1 VGQKV
6 NTLYNSYSMDVE
18 SAYIIRIK
26 GNNASEQLASRAAA
40 SCDAVGQRYKLWD
53 AYDGTSSVISP
64 PDPQYDTMSLIKI
77 IDPYLTR
84 TEVACALSH
93 ISLWVHC
100 VMIDWPIVILEHD
113 AVMVQSYSTHGVYN
127 SIAYLGSVEQYAKG
141 WDVCPTPP
149 HGSRGKNFRFIL
161 RAHAYA
167 IDPAVAKSLIAHVI
181 QQGIYTSL
189 DTIIR
194 ADLFPIHQMGLFAY
208 DLAGETT
215 IKNRPIEGE
224 RSMIKNDDLSI

>member
-1 VGQKV
+1 MLKAPTSFALKGIIHLNNWQ
-6 NTLYNSYSMDVE
+6 VE
-18 SAYIIRIK
+18 
-26 GNNASEQLASRAAA
+26 Q
-40 SCDAVGQRYKLWD
+40 Q
-53 AYDGTSSVISP
+53 P
-64 PDPQYDTMSLIKI
+64 
-77 IDPYLTR
+77 
-84 TEVACALSH
+84 VAMLLDNDINCGMH
-93 ISLWVHC
+93 
-100 VMIDWPIVILEHD
+100 MT
-113 AVMVQSYSTHGVYN
+113 YSTHGVYN

-189 DTIIR
+189 DTMLR

>member
-1 VGQKV
+1 M
-6 NTLYNSYSMDVE
+6 SVE

-26 GNNASEQLASRAAA
+26 ENNTSEQLANRAAA
-40 SCDAVGQRYKLWD
+40 SCDTVGQRYKMWD
-53 AYDGTSSVISP
+53 AYDGTSSAIKP
-64 PDPQYDTMSLIKI
+64 PDQQYDTISLIKV
-77 IDPYLTR
+77 IDSYLTR

-100 VMIDWPIVILEHD
+100 VMIDRPIVILEHD
-113 AVMVQSYSTHGVYN
+113 AVMLQPYTTHGVYN
-127 SIAYLGSVEQYAKG
+127 SIAYLGSAEQHTGG
-141 WDVCPTPP
+141 WDVRPTPP

-189 DTIIR
+189 DTMIR
-194 ADLFPIHQMGLFAY
+194 ADLFPIHQMGLFAC
-208 DLAGETT
+208 DVPGETT
-215 IKNRPIEGE
+215 IKNRPTEGE